1 MNACPATRCR
11 RAALALLGLALLPLA
26 QAAAP
31 PPPPRPGFLIVIGN
45 GVDPARLRDY
55 GIQAGKLVARHGGRL
70 LFATQEG
77 QTEILEG
84 GPFPGSIRASRRHR
98 LSHRRR
104 PRRPRCADGLRL
116 AGRVANRPSWP
127 RAPAGLRPDGVAAQV
142 EMERAGLRLLRFVH
156 RDLVIDVVR
165 ADRRVAQRTAGT
177 EAAAGEQPMPVDARQ
192 FAVPYA
198 CEGLG

>member
-26 QAAAP
+26 QAADP
-31 PPPPRPGFLIVIGN
+31 PPPPRPGYLIVIGN

-84 GPFPGSIRASRRHR
+84 GPFPGSIRVFEFPSVEAVRAFYRSAEYQQAIELRRGNGR
-98 LSHRRR
+98 FDLLVADSIAFD
-104 PRRPRCADGLRL
+104 PRFQT
-116 AGRVANRPSWP
+116 PSAV
-127 RAPAGLRPDGVAAQV
+127 APASPAAPT
-142 EMERAGLRLLRFVH
+142 
-156 RDLVIDVVR
+156 VR
-165 ADRRVAQRTAGT
+165 
-177 EAAAGEQPMPVDARQ
+177 
-192 FAVPYA
+192 
-198 CEGLG
+198 